1 VQVNKAVIQCFAPE
15 HRLNLA
21 AQSLSPLHN
30 YALHVVTRIQSRRNK
45 DTQLI
50 HETRCEKGAIDL
62 TATFKQQALDTQ
74 FRAQRAE
81 CPIQS
86 NGQFGARLC

>member
-1 VQVNKAVIQCFAPE
+1 MIQCFAPD
-15 HRLNLA
+15 HLLNLA
-21 AQSLSPLHN
+21 AQSLSPLHDD
-30 YALHVVTRIQSRRNK
+30 ALHVVTRIQSRRDK

-50 HETRCEKGAIDL
+50 HETRCEKGAVDL
-62 TATFKQQALDTQ
+62 TATLKQQALDAQ
-74 FRAQRAE
+74 FRVQRAE